1 MTSTPWIDYLFQV
14 IYNLN
19 VKNDELEV
27 FQSRMQHDYEKK
39 VWKLT
44 ADIQQHVANAASLV
58 SLYTTLMLHKYM

>member
-1 MTSTPWIDYLFQV
+1 MIGCFQV

-27 FQSRMQHDYEKK
+27 FQSRMRHDYEKK

-44 ADIQQHVANAASLV
+44 ADVQQHVSNAASLV
-58 SLYTTLMLHKYM
+58 SLCGAS